1 MADQLCTTA
10 QVKTRIGIPVGD
22 VTDDTVISE
31 IIDQVSDEIQHFT
44 RRKLVPENATTYV
57 FDTQLGHTL
66 VIPRG
71 IRAVTAMGVAALDQP
86 DAAGA
91 YSAVTLSTIL
101 LRPVPSE
108 RKPGWPAT
116 EIRLTQSPLDIRI
129 PFRTAANG
137 ATVTGDFGFA
147 ATPPVVVRIAIAAAV
162 AEYLDRRRGGSA
174 GPEAIELP
182 ALLEASQLA
191 TLARFRPPSL
201 GIG

>member
-10 QVKTRIGIPVGD
+10 QVKARAGI
-22 VTDDTVISE
+22 TDAADDAVISE
-31 IIDQVSDEIQHFT
+31 IIDQVSDEIQNFT
-44 RRKLVPENATTYV
+44 KRKLVAEAATTYV
-57 FDTQLGHTL
+57 FDTAFGHTL
-66 VIPRG
+66 LVPRG
-71 IRAVTAMGVAALDQP
+71 IRAVTAMGIAALDQP
-86 DAAGA
+86 DTAGA

-101 LRPVPSE
+101 LRPVAAE

-116 EIRLTQSPLDIRI
+116 EIRLTASPLDTRY

-147 ATPPVVVRIAIAAAV
+147 VTPPVIVRIAISATL

-174 GPEAIELP
+174 GPEGIELP
-182 ALLEASQLA
+182 ALLDAAQLA
-191 TLARFRPPSL
+191 TLARFRAPSI